1 MIVSDL
7 INKLQEFPQDA
18 RVVIF
23 PPTGWSDIANVDI
36 VFGDYVAIMDQ
47 EPFGDIEEIE
57 EPRCEECDILRQ
69 KLAQREREIKVL
81 KERLKYK
88 TASDIQYAKDDDDV
102 FLILKMRGR

>member
-23 PPTGWSDIANVDI
+23 PQTGWSDIANVAT

-47 EPFGDIEEIE
+47 DPFGDIEEID

>member
-7 INKLQEFPQDA
+7 INKLQEFPQDS

-23 PPTGWSDIANVDI
+23 PQTGWTDIAKVDT

-47 EPFGDIEEIE
+47 DPFGDGAEVENAYKI
-57 EPRCEECDILRQ
+57 ECDMLRE
-69 KLAQREREIKVL
+69 KLSQREREIKVL
-81 KERLKYK
+81 KERLRYK
-88 TASDIQYAKDDDDV
+88 TASDIQYSKDDDDV

>member
-23 PPTGWSDIANVDI
+23 PQTGWCDIANVDT

-47 EPFGDIEEIE
+47 DPFGSIEEVE

-69 KLAQREREIKVL
+69 KLAQREREIKIL

>member
-23 PPTGWSDIANVDI
+23 PQNGWSDIANIDT
-36 VFGDYVAIMDQ
+36 VFGGYVALMDQ
-47 EPFGDIEEIE
+47 EPFGEVGSAEET
-57 EPRCEECDILRQ
+57 ECDILRR
-69 KLAQREREIKVL
+69 KLEQREREIKIL
-81 KERLKYK
+81 KERLRYK
-88 TASDIQYAKDDDDV
+88 TATDVQYAKDDDDV

>member
-23 PPTGWSDIANVDI
+23 PQNGWSDIANVDI
-36 VFGDYVAIMDQ
+36 VFGDYVAIMDND
-47 EPFGDIEEIE
+47 PFGEVESAE
-57 EPRCEECDILRQ
+57 KTECDILRQ
-69 KLAQREREIKVL
+69 KLEQREREIGIL
-81 KERLKYK
+81 KDRLRYK